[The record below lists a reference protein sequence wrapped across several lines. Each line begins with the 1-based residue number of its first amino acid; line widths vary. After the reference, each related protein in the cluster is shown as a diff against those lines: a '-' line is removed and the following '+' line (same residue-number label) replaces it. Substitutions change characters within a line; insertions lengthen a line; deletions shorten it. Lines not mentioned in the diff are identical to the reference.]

1 MTEGHPWGRVAIGRD
16 GTLYGTTAG
25 GGIYG
30 SGTVFHLTPSPTA
43 PRSALVP
50 WNETVLHSFNGSDG
64 SGPQNDLIFDQAGSI
79 YGTIPYGGLC
89 NSGCGVVYKLTP
101 SGSGWTETLLYSF
114 VGNEGEHPIG
124 GVVFGRSGNL
134 YGVFEQGGPAGRGA
148 VYQLSPSGGSWTE
161 QTLQGFD
168 GRDDGAYPVGGLII
182 DSSGNL
188 YGTTSCCGYGGGG
201 TAFELMPGS
210 GGGWTFNTLYRLP
223 GNGVGLGPVDK
234 LLMDGAGNL
243 YGTSYQGG
251 DIYGGR
257 GAVFKLSFSNGRW
270 WYTSLHDFAGPPN
283 DGAEPHSNL
292 VFDASGNLWG
302 TTTRGGQHDAGVVFE
317 TTQPF

>member
-1 MTEGHPWGRVAIGRD
+1 MEEAEKDQVEFVEAREDATKAFEPAEQALNFVAPAVHGFIVLPGLQENGQVSYDQAAVQRGRQHLIGQHLTNHRVASQ
-16 GTLYGTTAG
+16 THQQVAAAT
-25 GGIYG
+25 
-30 SGTVFHLTPSPTA
+30 
-43 PRSALVP
+43 
-50 WNETVLHSFNGSDG
+50 
-64 SGPQNDLIFDQAGSI
+64 
-79 YGTIPYGGLC
+79 
-89 NSGCGVVYKLTP
+89 SGCGVVYKLTP

-114 VGNEGEHPIG
+114 VGNEGEQPIG

-161 QTLQGFD
+161 QTLQGVD

-270 WYTSLHDFAGPPN
+270 WYTSLHDFSGPPN

-317 TTQPF
+317 ITQPF